1 MTLRGWANSAIPALQ
16 WKASAQIGDGMYLN
30 FFGLK
35 EQPFGVTP
43 DPRFL
48 YLSEAHKEALASL
61 YYGIEANRGFIGLI
75 AQPGMGKTTMI
86 FHLLETF
93 RTTARIAFLFQTH
106 CNSREFMRLL
116 LAELGCEEDTQDLVR
131 MYDEFNKRL
140 LQIAQEGHRLIVVVD
155 EAQNL
160 ETEVLETLRLLSNF
174 ETSQAKL
181 MHIILAGQPALA
193 QKLASPRLTQLRQR
207 VSIVQGLA
215 PLSHEEVK
223 IYIEHRLRV
232 AGYRGVPIFSAEAYE
247 AIANTTEGIPRNIN
261 NFCFNALSLACALRK
276 KTVDLDV
283 VKEVL
288 ADLDIQKLT
297 QGVPSEAMESR
308 YRALQDVA
316 SSPAEAETYTEI
328 SNAAEAAAYMQ
339 QVATK
344 LRTWRESLGKAP
356 SGVVRDSAAQ
366 TTTEGKR

>member
-1 MTLRGWANSAIPALQ
+1 LFL
-16 WKASAQIGDGMYLN
+16 D
-30 FFGLK
+30 FFGLT

-75 AQPGMGKTTMI
+75 AQPGMGKTTML

-93 RTTARIAFLFQTH
+93 RTSAHIAFLFQTH

-116 LAELGCEEDTQDLVR
+116 LAELGCEEDPQDLVR

-140 LQIAQEGHRLIVVVD
+140 LKIAGEGNRLIVVVD

-160 ETEVLETLRLLSNF
+160 EPEVLETLRLLSNF

-193 QKLASPRLTQLRQR
+193 QKLASPHLAQLRQR

-215 PLSHEEVK
+215 PLSDWEVK
-223 IYIEHRLRV
+223 NYVEHRLRI
-232 AGYRGVPIFSAEAYE
+232 AGHRGAPIFSNEAYE
-247 AIANTTEGIPRNIN
+247 SIAVSAEGIPRNVN
-261 NFCFNALSLACALRK
+261 NLCFNALSLACALRK
-276 KTVDLDV
+276 KMVDLLV
-283 VKEVL
+283 VNEVMS
-288 ADLDIQKLT
+288 DLDLQRLT
-297 QGVPSEAMESR
+297 WGLPTERAAIDTPYSQIPAVETSPDEPRR
-308 YRALQDVA
+308 YK
-316 SSPAEAETYTEI
+316 EI
-328 SNAAEAAAYMQ
+328 SSAAEAAAYMQ
-339 QVATK
+339 QVALK
-344 LRTWRESLGKAP
+344 LRNW
-356 SGVVRDSAAQ
+356 RDSLEKTSGAHRDSRNS
-366 TTTEGKR
+366 TSGR

>member
-1 MTLRGWANSAIPALQ
+1 
-16 WKASAQIGDGMYLN
+16 MYLN

-75 AQPGMGKTTMI
+75 ARPGMGKTTML
-86 FHLLETF
+86 FHLLESF
-93 RTTARIAFLFQTH
+93 RSSACIAFLFQTH

-116 LAELGCEEDTQDLVR
+116 LADLGSEEDTQDLVR
-131 MYDEFNKRL
+131 MYDQFNRRL
-140 LQIAQEGHRLIVVVD
+140 LQIAQEGNRLIVVVD

-160 ETEVLETLRLLSNF
+160 DSEVLETLRLLSNF

-193 QKLASPRLTQLRQR
+193 KKLASPRLTQLRQR

-215 PLSHEEVK
+215 PLPGWEVK
-223 IYIEHRLRV
+223 NYVEHRLRI
-232 AGYRGVPIFSAEAYE
+232 AGYKGNPIFTSDVYE
-247 AIANTTEGIPRNIN
+247 TMASYTEGIPRNVN

-276 KTVDLDV
+276 KVVDAEV
-283 VKEVL
+283 VKEVIS
-288 ADLDIQKLT
+288 DLDLQKLT
-297 QGVPSEAMESR
+297 HEFSSEEEAAEAQFSQFQGTSISPSEPER
-308 YRALQDVA
+308 YR
-316 SSPAEAETYTEI
+316 EI

-339 QVATK
+339 QVALK
-344 LRTWRESLGKAP
+344 LRSW
-356 SGVVRDSAAQ
+356 RDSMEKTPGGA
-366 TTTEGKR
+366 RRS

>member
-1 MTLRGWANSAIPALQ
+1 
-16 WKASAQIGDGMYLN
+16 MYLN

-75 AQPGMGKTTMI
+75 AQPGMGKTTML

-93 RTTARIAFLFQTH
+93 RTSARIAFLFQTH

-140 LQIAQEGHRLIVVVD
+140 LKIAEEGNRLIVVVD

-160 ETEVLETLRLLSNF
+160 ESEVLETLRLLSNF

-193 QKLASPRLTQLRQR
+193 HKLASPRLSQLRQR

-215 PLSHEEVK
+215 PLSHAEVK
-223 IYIEHRLRV
+223 NYVEHRLRI
-232 AGYRGVPIFSAEAYE
+232 AGYRGSPIFTDEAYE
-247 AIANTTEGIPRNIN
+247 AIAVATEGIPRNVN

-276 KTVDLDV
+276 KTVDSDV
-283 VKEVL
+283 VNEVMS
-288 ADLDIQKLT
+288 DLDIRRLT
-297 QGVPSEAMESR
+297 WGMPSETVDIDTP
-308 YRALQDVA
+308 Y
-316 SSPAEAETYTEI
+316 SPVRELANSQAEPETYREI
-328 SNAAEAAAYMQ
+328 ANAAEAAAYLQ

-344 LRTWRESLGKAP
+344 LRNWRESVEKT
-356 SGVVRDSAAQ
+356 SIGVRRDSPTQ
-366 TTTEGKR
+366 SRKGPV

>member
-1 MTLRGWANSAIPALQ
+1 
-16 WKASAQIGDGMYLN
+16 MYLN
-30 FFGLK
+30 FFGLS

-75 AQPGMGKTTMI
+75 AQPGMGKTTML

-93 RTTARIAFLFQTH
+93 RSSARIAFLFQTH
-106 CNSREFMRLL
+106 CNSKEFMRLL
-116 LAELGCEEDTQDLVR
+116 LAELGCEEDTQDLVK
-131 MYDEFNKRL
+131 MYDEFNTRL

-160 ETEVLETLRLLSNF
+160 EPEVLETLRLLSNF
-174 ETSQAKL
+174 ETSKAKL

-193 QKLASPRLTQLRQR
+193 QKLAGPRLTQLRQR

-215 PLSHEEVK
+215 PLSHAEVK
-223 IYIEHRLRV
+223 NYVEHRLRV
-232 AGYRGVPIFSAEAYE
+232 AGYRGAPIFTSDAYE
-247 AIANTTEGIPRNIN
+247 SIATATEGIPRNIN

-276 KTVDLDV
+276 KNVDSDV
-283 VKEVL
+283 VNEVL

-297 QGVPSEAMESR
+297 WGLPSQTVGGTPYHPMPDAPRSPSE
-308 YRALQDVA
+308 
-316 SSPAEAETYTEI
+316 PETYAEI

-339 QVATK
+339 QVALK
-344 LRTWRESLGKAP
+344 LRDWRHSVEKAAGDSLPGTQT
-356 SGVVRDSAAQ
+356 VSATNADD
-366 TTTEGKR
+366 RNRR

>member
-1 MTLRGWANSAIPALQ
+1 
-16 WKASAQIGDGMYLN
+16 MYLN

-75 AQPGMGKTTMI
+75 AQPGMGKTTML

-93 RTTARIAFLFQTH
+93 RTSAHIAFLFQTH

-116 LAELGCEEDTQDLVR
+116 LAELGYEEDTQDLVR

-140 LQIAQEGHRLIVVVD
+140 LQIAQEGKRLIVVVD

-160 ETEVLETLRLLSNF
+160 APEVLETLRLLSNF
-174 ETSQAKL
+174 ETSRAKL

-193 QKLASPRLTQLRQR
+193 QKLASPGLAQLRQR
-207 VSIVQGLA
+207 ISIVQGLA
-215 PLSHEEVK
+215 PLSHGEVK
-223 IYIEHRLRV
+223 NYVEHRLRI
-232 AGYRGVPIFSAEAYE
+232 AGYKGNPIFNDEAYE
-247 AIANTTEGIPRNIN
+247 SIAVATEGIPRNVN
-261 NFCFNALSLACALRK
+261 NFCFSTLSLACALRK
-276 KTVDLDV
+276 RTVDSDMV
-283 VKEVL
+283 NEVMS
-288 ADLDIQKLT
+288 DLDIQKLT
-297 QGVPSEAMESR
+297 WGLSESLDSPYGR
-308 YRALQDVA
+308 PPDVVR
-316 SSPAEAETYTEI
+316 SPADPESYKEI

-339 QVATK
+339 QVALK
-344 LRTWRESLGKAP
+344 LRSWRESLDKTSSAVRREAAIP
-356 SGVVRDSAAQ
+356 SPRGV
-366 TTTEGKR
+366 TEKR

>member
-1 MTLRGWANSAIPALQ
+1 
-16 WKASAQIGDGMYLN
+16 MYLN

-75 AQPGMGKTTMI
+75 AQPGMGKTTML

-93 RTTARIAFLFQTH
+93 RTSARVAFLFQTH

-116 LAELGCEEDTQDLVR
+116 LAELGSEEDTQDLVR
-131 MYDEFNKRL
+131 MYDEFNKCL
-140 LQIAQEGHRLIVVVD
+140 LQIAQAGHRLIVVVD

-160 ETEVLETLRLLSNF
+160 EPEVLETLRLLSNF

-193 QKLASPRLTQLRQR
+193 QKLASPRLAQLRQR

-215 PLSHEEVK
+215 PLSHGEVK
-223 IYIEHRLRV
+223 NYVEHRLRI
-232 AGYRGVPIFSAEAYE
+232 AGYKGAAIFTDEAYK
-247 AIANTTEGIPRNIN
+247 AIAVTTEGIPRNVN

-276 KTVDLDV
+276 RTVDSDV
-283 VKEVL
+283 VNEVMS
-288 ADLDIQKLT
+288 DLDIQRLT
-297 QGVPSEAMESR
+297 WGLPSESLESPFSR
-308 YRALQDVA
+308 TPDAADV
-316 SSPAEAETYTEI
+316 PAEVENYKEI
-328 SNAAEAAAYMQ
+328 SNAADAAAYMQ
-339 QVATK
+339 QVSLK
-344 LRTWRESLGKAP
+344 LRNWRESLQRSAGGVRPAP
-356 SGVVRDSAAQ
+356 SAS
-366 TTTEGKR
+366 K

>member
-1 MTLRGWANSAIPALQ
+1 
-16 WKASAQIGDGMYLN
+16 MYLK

-75 AQPGMGKTTMI
+75 AQPGMGKTTML

-93 RTTARIAFLFQTH
+93 RSTARIAFLFQTH

-131 MYDEFNKRL
+131 MYDEFNRRL
-140 LQIAQEGHRLIVVVD
+140 VQIAQEGNRLIVVVD

-160 ETEVLETLRLLSNF
+160 EPEVLETLRLLSNF
-174 ETSQAKL
+174 ETAQAKL

-193 QKLASPRLTQLRQR
+193 QKLSSPGLAQLRQR

-215 PLSHEEVK
+215 PLLAQGSK
-223 IYIEHRLRV
+223 KLRR
-232 AGYRGVPIFSAEAYE
+232 A
-247 AIANTTEGIPRNIN
+247 
-261 NFCFNALSLACALRK
+261 SLAGCGLTKAL
-276 KTVDLDV
+276 LF
-283 VKEVL
+283 L
-288 ADLDIQKLT
+288 PMKLT
-297 QGVPSEAMESR
+297 R
-308 YRALQDVA
+308 RLQRPPRDPQKRKQFLLQCA
-316 SSPAEAETYTEI
+316 FAG
-328 SNAAEAAAYMQ
+328 
-339 QVATK
+339 
-344 LRTWRESLGKAP
+344 LR
-356 SGVVRDSAAQ
+356 AAQ
-366 TTTEGKR
+366 VHGGCGCGERGHGGS

>member
-1 MTLRGWANSAIPALQ
+1 
-16 WKASAQIGDGMYLN
+16 MYLN

-75 AQPGMGKTTMI
+75 AQPGMGKTTML

-93 RTTARIAFLFQTH
+93 RTSARIAFLFQTH

-116 LAELGCEEDTQDLVR
+116 LAELGSEEDTQDLVR
-131 MYDEFNKRL
+131 MYDEFNKCL
-140 LQIAQEGHRLIVVVD
+140 LQIAQAGHRLIVVVD

-160 ETEVLETLRLLSNF
+160 EPEVLETLRLLSNF

-193 QKLASPRLTQLRQR
+193 QKLASPRLAQLRQR

-215 PLSHEEVK
+215 PLSHGEVK
-223 IYIEHRLRV
+223 NYVEHRLRI
-232 AGYRGVPIFSAEAYE
+232 AGYRGAAIFTDEAYE
-247 AIANTTEGIPRNIN
+247 AIAVATEGIPRNVN

-276 KTVDLDV
+276 RTVDSDV
-283 VKEVL
+283 VNEVMS
-288 ADLDIQKLT
+288 DLDIQRLT
-297 QGVPSEAMESR
+297 WGLPSESLESPFTR
-308 YRALQDVA
+308 PPNVA
-316 SSPAEAETYTEI
+316 DSPAEVENYKEI

-339 QVATK
+339 QVSLK
-344 LRTWRESLGKAP
+344 LRTWRESLQSSPGGIRRPTPTP
-356 SGVVRDSAAQ
+356 SA
-366 TTTEGKR
+366 TK

>member
-1 MTLRGWANSAIPALQ
+1 
-16 WKASAQIGDGMYLN
+16 MYLN
-30 FFGLK
+30 FFGLS

-75 AQPGMGKTTMI
+75 AQPGMGKTTML

-93 RTTARIAFLFQTH
+93 RTSARIAFLFQTH

-140 LQIAQEGHRLIVVVD
+140 LKIAGEGNRLIVVVD

-160 ETEVLETLRLLSNF
+160 APEVLETLRLLSNF

-193 QKLASPRLTQLRQR
+193 QKLASPGLAQLRQR
-207 VSIVQGLA
+207 VSIVHGLE
-215 PLSHEEVK
+215 PLSTFEIK
-223 IYIEHRLRV
+223 NYIEHRLQI
-232 AGYRGVPIFSAEAYE
+232 AGYRGASLFTDDAYKT
-247 AIANTTEGIPRNIN
+247 IAVFTQGIPRNVN

-276 KTVDLDV
+276 KVIDADV
-283 VKEVL
+283 VSEVVS
-288 ADLDIQKLT
+288 DLDIARFTSTT
-297 QGVPSEAMESR
+297 Q
-308 YRALQDVA
+308 
-316 SSPAEAETYTEI
+316 ET
-328 SNAAEAAAYMQ
+328 
-339 QVATK
+339 
-344 LRTWRESLGKAP
+344 
-356 SGVVRDSAAQ
+356 
-366 TTTEGKR
+366 

>member
-1 MTLRGWANSAIPALQ
+1 
-16 WKASAQIGDGMYLN
+16 MYLN

-75 AQPGMGKTTMI
+75 AQPGMGKTTML

-93 RTTARIAFLFQTH
+93 RTSARVAFLFQTH

-116 LAELGCEEDTQDLVR
+116 LAELGSEEDTQDLVR
-131 MYDEFNKRL
+131 MYDEFNKCL
-140 LQIAQEGHRLIVVVD
+140 LQIAQAGHRLIVVVD

-160 ETEVLETLRLLSNF
+160 EPEVLETLRLLSNF

-193 QKLASPRLTQLRQR
+193 QKLASPRLAQLRQR

-215 PLSHEEVK
+215 PLSHGEVK
-223 IYIEHRLRV
+223 NYVEHRLRI
-232 AGYRGVPIFSAEAYE
+232 AGYKGAAIFTDEAYK
-247 AIANTTEGIPRNIN
+247 AIAVTTEGIPRNVN

-276 KTVDLDV
+276 RTVDSDV
-283 VKEVL
+283 VNEVMS
-288 ADLDIQKLT
+288 DLDIQRLT
-297 QGVPSEAMESR
+297 WGLPSESLESPFSR
-308 YRALQDVA
+308 PPDVA
-316 SSPAEAETYTEI
+316 DSPAEVEKYKEI
-328 SNAAEAAAYMQ
+328 SNAADAAAYMQ
-339 QVATK
+339 QVSLK
-344 LRTWRESLGKAP
+344 LRNWRESLQRSPGGVQRHTPAP
-356 SGVVRDSAAQ
+356 SPS
-366 TTTEGKR
+366 K

>member
-1 MTLRGWANSAIPALQ
+1 MGAGADL
-16 WKASAQIGDGMYLN
+16 YLD
-30 FFGLK
+30 FFGLA

-48 YLSEAHKEALASL
+48 FLSDAHKEALASL
-61 YYGIEANRGFIGLI
+61 YYGIESNRGFIGLI
-75 AQPGMGKTTMI
+75 AHPGMGKTTML

-93 RTTARIAFLFQTH
+93 RSSARIAFLFQTH

-140 LQIAQEGHRLIVVVD
+140 VQIAQEGYRLIVVVD

-160 ETEVLETLRLLSNF
+160 EPEVLETLRLLSNF
-174 ETSQAKL
+174 ETSKAKL

-193 QKLASPRLTQLRQR
+193 QKLADPRLTQLRQR

-215 PLSHEEVK
+215 PLSHGEVK
-223 IYIEHRLRV
+223 NCVEHRLRV
-232 AGYRGVPIFSAEAYE
+232 AGYRGSPLFTNEAYE
-247 AIANTTEGIPRNIN
+247 AIATATEGIPRNIN
-261 NFCFNALSLACALRK
+261 NLCFNALSLACALRK
-276 KTVDLDV
+276 KNVDADV
-283 VKEVL
+283 VNEVL

-297 QGVPSEAMESR
+297 WGLPSETAAVGSPYHPE
-308 YRALQDVA
+308 QDVA
-316 SSPAEAETYTEI
+316 NSPAEPEIYAEI

-344 LRTWRESLGKAP
+344 LRDWRQSVGKA
-356 SGVVRDSAAQ
+356 SGEPLPGGQALP
-366 TTTEGKR
+366 TTLNPEDRSRR

>member
-1 MTLRGWANSAIPALQ
+1 V
-16 WKASAQIGDGMYLN
+16 YLN

-75 AQPGMGKTTMI
+75 AQPGMGKTTML

-93 RTTARIAFLFQTH
+93 RTSARVAFLFQTH

-116 LAELGCEEDTQDLVR
+116 LAELGSEEDTQDLVR
-131 MYDEFNKRL
+131 MYDEFNKCL
-140 LQIAQEGHRLIVVVD
+140 LQIAQAGHRLIVVVD

-160 ETEVLETLRLLSNF
+160 EPEVLETLRLLSNF

-193 QKLASPRLTQLRQR
+193 QKLASPRLAQLRQR

-215 PLSHEEVK
+215 PLSHGEVK
-223 IYIEHRLRV
+223 NYVEHRLRI
-232 AGYRGVPIFSAEAYE
+232 AGYRGAAIFTDEAYE
-247 AIANTTEGIPRNIN
+247 AIAVATEGIPRNVN

-276 KTVDLDV
+276 RTVDSDV
-283 VKEVL
+283 VNEVM
-288 ADLDIQKLT
+288 ADLDIQRLT
-297 QGVPSEAMESR
+297 WGLPPESLESPFSR
-308 YRALQDVA
+308 SPDVGH
-316 SSPAEAETYTEI
+316 SPAEVENYKEI

-339 QVATK
+339 QVSLK
-344 LRTWRESLGKAP
+344 LRNWRESLQSSPGGVRRPTSTP
-356 SGVVRDSAAQ
+356 SA
-366 TTTEGKR
+366 TK

>member
-1 MTLRGWANSAIPALQ
+1 
-16 WKASAQIGDGMYLN
+16 MYLN

-75 AQPGMGKTTMI
+75 AQPGMGKTTML

-93 RTTARIAFLFQTH
+93 RTSARIAFLFQTH

-131 MYDEFNKRL
+131 MYDEFNTRL
-140 LQIAQEGHRLIVVVD
+140 LKIAEEGNRLIVVVD

-160 ETEVLETLRLLSNF
+160 EPEVLETLRLLSNF
-174 ETSQAKL
+174 ETSKAKL

-193 QKLASPRLTQLRQR
+193 QKLSSPGLAQLRQR
-207 VSIVQGLA
+207 ISIVQGLA
-215 PLSHEEVK
+215 PFPAWEVK
-223 IYIEHRLRV
+223 NYVEHRLRI
-232 AGYRGVPIFSAEAYE
+232 AGYRGNPIF
-247 AIANTTEGIPRNIN
+247 NTEVYDSITTAAEGIPRNIN

-276 KTVDLDV
+276 RTVDAEV
-283 VKEVL
+283 VNEVMS
-288 ADLDIQKLT
+288 DLDLQKLIW
-297 QGVPSEAMESR
+297 GAPSESS
-308 YRALQDVA
+308 ALSPPYSAAPALANPVA
-316 SSPAEAETYTEI
+316 EPEVHRDITS
-328 SNAAEAAAYMQ
+328 AAEAAAYMQ
-339 QVATK
+339 QVSLK
-344 LRTWRESLGKAP
+344 LRNWRESLDKRPDA
-356 SGVVRDSAAQ
+356 SAAKSS
-366 TTTEGKR
+366 TPR